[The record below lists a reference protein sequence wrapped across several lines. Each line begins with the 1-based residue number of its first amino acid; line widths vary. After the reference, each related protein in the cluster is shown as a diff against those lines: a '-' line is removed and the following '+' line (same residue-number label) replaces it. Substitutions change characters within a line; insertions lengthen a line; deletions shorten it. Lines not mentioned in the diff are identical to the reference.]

1 MNEQLQTQFVQ
12 ILKSVSESA
21 VAAKD
26 FVLAE
31 LPDVVQQTMNWY
43 LFKSLFSNFIA
54 LIFICFAVYL
64 VVKLCQVPKNFDSAN
79 KFQRWTYECYRDGTC
94 QELSPAALVP
104 MIAVLLCFI
113 IFWSNVNLDCIKI
126 IIAPKLWLI
135 EYTTAILKK

>member
-1 MNEQLQTQFVQ
+1 MNEQLQAQFVH
-12 ILKSVSESA
+12 ILQSVSESA

-43 LFKSLFSNFIA
+43 LFKSLLNNFIA
-54 LIFICFAVYL
+54 LVCICFAVYL
-64 VVKLCQVPKNFDSAN
+64 IVKLCEVPKDFESAN
-79 KFQRWTYECYRDGTC
+79 KFQRWSYDFYHDGTFE
-94 QELSPAALVP
+94 QLSPAALLP
-104 MIAVLLCFI
+104 MAIIVVCLL
-113 IFWSNVNLDCIKI
+113 IFCAKVNLDCFKI

>member
-1 MNEQLQTQFVQ
+1 MNEQLQAQFVQ

-64 VVKLCQVPKNFDSAN
+64 VVKLCQVPKDFASAN
-79 KFQRWTYECYRDGTC
+79 RFQRWSYNFYYDGTFE
-94 QELSPAALVP
+94 ELSPASLVP
-104 MIAVLLCFI
+104 MIAIILCFI
-113 IFWSNVNLDCIKI
+113 IFCVNINLDCIKI

>member
-1 MNEQLQTQFVQ
+1 MNEQLQAQFVH
-12 ILKSVSESA
+12 ILQSVSESA

-54 LIFICFAVYL
+54 LISICFAVYL
-64 VVKLCQVPKNFDSAN
+64 VVKLCQVPKDFASAN
-79 KFQRWTYECYRDGTC
+79 KFQRWSYDFYNNGDVK
-94 QELSPAALVP
+94 ELSPASLVP
-104 MIAVLLCFI
+104 MIAIILCFI
-113 IFWSNVNLDCIKI
+113 IFCVKINLDCIKI

>member
-1 MNEQLQTQFVQ
+1 MNEQLQAQFVQ
-12 ILKSVSESA
+12 ILQSVSESA

-26 FVLAE
+26 FILAE

-43 LFKSLFSNFIA
+43 LFKSLLSNFIA

-64 VVKLCQVPKNFDSAN
+64 VVKLCQVPKNFASAN
-79 KFQRWTYECYRDGTC
+79 AFQRWSYDFYRDGTFK
-94 QELSPAALVP
+94 ELSPASLVV
-104 MIAVLLCFI
+104 MFGIIICFI
-113 IFWSNVNLDCIKI
+113 IFFMNVNLDCIKI